1 MAGLEEKQVAIMNEG
16 TKFPGAARSGLYI
29 EQEPEQDAPIPHDRD
44 AWSGGEKPREQ
55 AGGVATA
62 PERSPNTRE
71 GEDSSA
77 ISLLRDD
84 DLEAVEPAMTGSR
97 GFWNK
102 ATGGLL
108 SLPPSRKEF
117 EARALVNR
125 QEQFEA
131 LIRQS
136 TWTRGVGVLVA
147 NKKGN
152 AGKTPTCLMLA
163 AVLASIR
170 GGSVAAV
177 EFTDDKGQMAYR
189 AEGDPALGIGELAR
203 DLATVRTQSQLRG
216 YTVTQTSFASVIGS
230 TSRSR
235 PPLSEEDV
243 LGVSGLID
251 DYFTMRVMDTSNQ
264 YSSSAFTG
272 ALGVTDV
279 LVIPTMNSMDSVFD
293 ALELLEFLER
303 QGGKSADLARTAIIV
318 RLSDGR
324 PEFKAGRIAKYF
336 LDKGVPPEQIF
347 AIPYDGHIAE
357 RGELSLK
364 KLAKP
369 TREAFTAVAAAVV
382 AQANQTITEEA
393 QKEHQS

>member
-1 MAGLEEKQVAIMNEG
+1 MNEG

-29 EQEPEQDAPIPHDRD
+29 EQAADQDAPIPHDMN
-44 AWSGGEKPREQ
+44 AWNGGETPREQ

-62 PERSPNTRE
+62 PERSPDTRDDE
-71 GEDSSA
+71 GFGQ
-77 ISLLRDD
+77 ISLFQDD
-84 DLEAVEPAMTGSR
+84 DLEVVEPATTGSR

-108 SLPPSRKEF
+108 SLSPSRKEL
-117 EARALVNR
+117 EDRALANR

-203 DLATVRTQSQLRG
+203 DLAGVRTQSQLRG

-272 ALGVTDV
+272 ALGATDV

-303 QGGKSADLARTAIIV
+303 QGGKAAYLARTAIIV

-324 PEFKAGRIAKYF
+324 PEFKAARITKYF
-336 LDKGVPPEQIF
+336 LDKGISPEQIF
-347 AIPYDGHIAE
+347 AVPYDAHIAE

-364 KLAKP
+364 KLAEP

>member
-1 MAGLEEKQVAIMNEG
+1 MNNR
-16 TKFPGAARSGLYI
+16 TQFPGAARSELYI
-29 EQEPEQDAPIPHDRD
+29 EHEPLEDVPAPQERNAGTPDRTPQGRTEARTTGPD
-44 AWSGGEKPREQ
+44 KGSD
-55 AGGVATA
+55 
-62 PERSPNTRE
+62 TRDV
-71 GEDSSA
+71 DSSGA
-77 ISLLRDD
+77 VSLLDD
-84 DLEAVEPAMTGSR
+84 ELEVIDPARTGSR
-97 GFWNK
+97 GFWNTV
-102 ATGGLL
+102 TGGLL
-108 SLPPSRKEF
+108 SFSPSRQELG
-117 EARALVNR
+117 ARALVKR

-152 AGKTPTCLMLA
+152 AGKTPMCLMLA

-203 DLATVRTQSQLRG
+203 DLAGVRTQSQLRG

-243 LGVSGLID
+243 IGVSGLID
-251 DYFTMRVMDTSNQ
+251 DYFTMRVMDSGNQ

-272 ALGVTDV
+272 ARRVTDV

-293 ALELLEFLER
+293 ALELMEFLER
-303 QGGKSADLARTAIIV
+303 QGGKAAYLARTAIIV

-324 PEFKAGRIAKYF
+324 PEFKAARIAKYF
-336 LDKGVPPEQIF
+336 LDKGIPSEQIF

-364 KLAKP
+364 KLAEP

>member
-1 MAGLEEKQVAIMNEG
+1 MNER
-16 TKFPGAARSGLYI
+16 TKFPGAARSDLYI
-29 EQEPEQDAPIPHDRD
+29 EQEPDEDPQPLQTKDMGDVGEISENEKSAEVAPVSN
-44 AWSGGEKPREQ
+44 ASSGTRMGE
-55 AGGVATA
+55 
-62 PERSPNTRE
+62 
-71 GEDSSA
+71 SSGTV
-77 ISLLRDD
+77 SLVHDD
-84 DLEAVEPAMTGSR
+84 DLEVIDPARTGSR

-108 SLPPSRKEF
+108 SLSPSSQELD
-117 EARALVNR
+117 ARALVNR

-189 AEGDPALGIGELAR
+189 AEGDPALGVGELAR

-230 TSRSR
+230 TARSR
-235 PPLSEEDV
+235 PPLSEQDV
-243 LGVSGLID
+243 IGVSKLVD
-251 DYFTMRVMDTSNQ
+251 DYFTMRVMDTGNQ

-272 ALGVTDV
+272 ALEVTDV

-293 ALELLEFLER
+293 ALELLEFLEQ
-303 QGGKSADLARTAIIV
+303 QGGKSAHLARTAIIV

-324 PEFKAGRIAKYF
+324 PEFKTSRIAKYF
-336 LDKGVPPEQIF
+336 LDKGIRAEQIF
-347 AIPYDGHIAE
+347 AVPYDAHLAE
-357 RGELSLK
+357 RRELSLK
-364 KLAKP
+364 KLTKP
-369 TREAFTAVAAAVV
+369 TEEAFTAVAATVV

-393 QKEHQS
+393 LKEYQS